1 MYILRCCEKK
11 GQNPISQMLD
21 SFELPTEILTSMGI
35 LTPGDPVGWY
45 QQFLK
50 YMEETESP
58 CFLQEIIETH

>member
-1 MYILRCCEKK
+1 MYTLRCGEKK

-50 YMEETESP
+50 YMEE
-58 CFLQEIIETH
+58 L